1 MLREGFHHIRG
12 NALMALSFIRR
23 SFPVGLGLFL
33 VGALGLSGLPPTQQ
47 ERAAH
52 AGVAHARREVAQ
64 RAYFIIPAYL
74 NNLHYKLVMEN
85 HQDNYAWFN
94 MYANGVPIMDRTVL
108 AQEIIN
114 VPENTI
120 PIDARLIIIEY
131 YGSLTGKLVV
141 PIRVFER
148 TLEVPALSEGLKT
161 EIFEFYKGPE
171 AAGVIHIANINNNP
185 IDVKVTVRDPHEVVV
200 EEKSIS
206 LAPYQ
211 VVDLSVAD
219 FGPQAIEFG
228 YDILLESEWNFIAI
242 QTVYHGERPTE
253 ETLMDVRT
261 GMVRWR
267 EERRR
272 KEAETT
278 GPSPLASIISLRAP
292 WDIARYWV
300 PFTYDGHQGTGPDGA
315 RRAVDFYYAST
326 QSPNSCSGRNP
337 EGGRGYPVLSA
348 DDGAAT
354 LGITRFNSCYYC
366 ISRQVELVVYG
377 SDLSRITYYVHS
389 EPNDPIRVGDAVFVS
404 FNAGENSSSP
414 TECPRI
420 TTLCGCRLQLR
431 QSPGL
436 SGTRIIGY
444 MGPGQR
450 LIVIDGPQ
458 YVDGLTWWKV
468 KGYDLDQCLS
478 PQPDGSCVGWAAE
491 KCSSSAPRRALLS
504 HKIHKGMQVRT
515 LGPLNLRPC
524 PKANDYEC
532 PPIPIP
538 VGSIITLINDPSS
551 PTQSES
557 KAGSGYRY
565 VWWKVAYVSPQGQR
579 YEGWSVDAVDYYQ
592 PRMGV
597 PVSKGNQIGIISDQ
611 GAAVSGPHIHFAVY
625 IGGFLPLD
633 DQDPN
638 YIVTINNE
646 VILLRGLNGACPIS
660 PGYTFTTMLRGLR

>member
-1 MLREGFHHIRG
+1 
-12 NALMALSFIRR
+12 
-23 SFPVGLGLFL
+23 
-33 VGALGLSGLPPTQQ
+33 
-47 ERAAH
+47 
-52 AGVAHARREVAQ
+52 
-64 RAYFIIPAYL
+64 
-74 NNLHYKLVMEN
+74 MEN

-114 VPENTI
+114 VPENTF

-200 EEKSIS
+200 EEKSIN

-354 LGITRFNSCYYC
+354 LGIYKFETCYYC
-366 ISRQVELVVYG
+366 ISAQVDLVVYG
-377 SDLSRITYYVHS
+377 NDLSQRTYYVHS
-389 EPNDPIRVGDAVFVS
+389 EPNDSINVGDAVFVS
-404 FNAGENSSSP
+404 FNAREGPS
-414 TECPRI
+414 
-420 TTLCGCRLQLR
+420 CGCRLELR
-431 QSPGL
+431 QSPGF
-436 SGTRIIGY
+436 SGNIIGY
-444 MGPGQR
+444 MEPGQR

-468 KGYDLDQCLS
+468 KGYDEQDKS
-478 PQPDGSCVGWAAE
+478 YVGWAPE
-491 KCSSSAPRRALLS
+491 KKSYSSPRKALLR
-504 HKIHKGMQVRT
+504 HKIRKGMQVRT
-515 LGPLNLRPC
+515 LRRLRLRKC
-524 PKANDYEC
+524 DSPKADDSQC
-532 PPIPIP
+532 PPITEIP
-538 VGSIITLINDPSS
+538 AGSTITLINDPSS
-551 PTQSES
+551 PTQCHDPSPIPECRPPIPGKGC
-557 KAGSGYRY
+557 KACSGYRY
-565 VWWKVAYVSPQGQR
+565 VWWKVRYGS
-579 YEGWSVDAVDYYQ
+579 YEGWAVDAFDYYQ
-592 PRMGV
+592 PSMGV
-597 PVSKGNQIGIISDQ
+597 PVLKGNQIGIISDQ

-646 VILLRGLNGACPIS
+646 VILLRGLNGACRIS